1 MHAYGVSSPHR
12 IIRVSHAAESPGTLE
27 FVSAQDMRNAHDLA
41 SRSAP
46 RRFGRFEL
54 RPSERVLL
62 ADGAPVTLGAR
73 AFDLLLAFADRPGTL
88 ITKDDLLASVWPGVV
103 EENNLQVQVSTLRKI
118 LGQSALATIPGRGYR
133 FNLAV
138 ASSEVDAAS
147 AVVEN
152 RGLPDVPPSEPSVSK
167 ARTNLPWRL
176 PLLYGRA
183 ADVTGIVALLRK
195 HPVVTITGSGGIGKT
210 RVAQAVAKQILT
222 EAAADYSDGVW
233 WVDLAAL
240 ADGELVP
247 SAVAEAMGLRIAGER
262 PTAIALRSQLAAQ
275 RVLLVLDNCEHLSD
289 AVAPLIDIVTAGAP
303 HLSVLV
309 TSQETLKA
317 TDEHVYRLGGLAVP
331 ADADLEPSAAQ
342 SGAVQLFAARAQA
355 VDPRFALTATN
366 LSAVIEI
373 CRHLDGIPLAI
384 ELAAARL
391 PLLGMEGLRAR
402 LHERF
407 HLLTGGAR
415 VVLRRHQTLRATL
428 EWSHS
433 LLTPDEQTVFRGLG
447 VFAGGFSLE
456 AAQHVASDEH
466 IDPWTTLDHLGAL
479 VDKSLVLAEGDSVPR
494 YRMLETTRAYAL
506 ERLTEA
512 GEMQPTL
519 RRHAHAMLALLEP
532 LEQYEWRRPASAGI
546 VPEAKVELDNVRA
559 ALEWADKANDGPLAV
574 ALASVTHSVWWSS
587 SHMAEGLARCLA
599 IRRHADGGVSPTI
612 AARFWLTIT
621 KLGVY
626 STRRESY
633 DAAVRAAALY
643 RDLQDD
649 QRTFEALTFAAV
661 QGTRFATIMEM
672 GAELDEAAQL
682 ARQEWPARQRA
693 KLPFARCFWLARQGR
708 IDEALAS
715 AHQQVAICREGGVEL
730 AALYGMSNVTL
741 MEVLLGRWREALE
754 QSRAAIVRLYE
765 LGADAGAGHLY
776 HSEMLALLMLDRSDE
791 ALAAAKNA
799 YPRLVHE
806 GDQYRLLLPLAL
818 INALTGRLEVAA
830 RIIGFDAAAQA
841 RTGENANIVA
851 EALHR
856 RLDPLLAA
864 GLSGEERMRFAAE
877 GAAMH
882 EEDAFNLAL
891 GSAV

>member
-1 MHAYGVSSPHR
+1 VDTP
-12 IIRVSHAAESPGTLE
+12 TLNPA
-27 FVSAQDMRNAHDLA
+27 FAV
-41 SRSAP
+41 

-54 RPSERVLL
+54 RPGERVLL
-62 ADGAPVTLGAR
+62 AEGAPVTLGTR
-73 AFDLLLAFADRPGTL
+73 AFDLLVAFVDRPGTL
-88 ITKDDLLASVWPGVV
+88 ITKDDLLATVWPGVVV

-133 FNLAV
+133 FNLPV
-138 ASSEVDAAS
+138 ACAEADAHTTVA
-147 AVVEN
+147 
-152 RGLPDVPPSEPSVSK
+152 GKSEPTDGASDHGPPSK
-167 ARTNLPWRL
+167 ARTNLPSRL

-183 ADVTGIVALLRK
+183 ADVTAIAALLRE

-210 RVAQAVAKQILT
+210 RVAQAVAKEIST
-222 EAAADYSDGVW
+222 EAATGYSDGVW

-262 PTAIALRSQLAAQ
+262 PTALALRSQLAAQ
-275 RVLLVLDNCEHLSD
+275 RVLVVLDNCEHLAD
-289 AVAPLIDIVTAGAP
+289 TVASLIDIVTVGTP
-303 HLSVLV
+303 HASVLV

-317 TDEHVYRLGGLAVP
+317 TDEHVYRLSGLAVP
-331 ADADLEPSAAQ
+331 ADSDVETASQ

-355 VDPRFALTATN
+355 VDPRFTLTPTN
-366 LSAVIEI
+366 LPEVIEI

-391 PLLGMEGLRAR
+391 PLLGVEGLRTR

-407 HLLTGGAR
+407 NLLTGGAR

-428 EWSHS
+428 EWSHA
-433 LLTPDEQTVFRGLG
+433 LLTPDEQTVFRRLG

-456 AAQHVASDEH
+456 AAQHVASDES

-479 VDKSLVLAEGDSVPR
+479 VDKSLVLAEGDPVPR

-532 LEQYEWRRPASAGI
+532 LEQYEWRWPASAGI

-587 SHMAEGLARCLA
+587 SHLAEGLARCLA
-599 IRRHADGGVSPTI
+599 VRRHVDNGVSPTI
-612 AARFWLTIT
+612 AARFWLTIA
-621 KLGVY
+621 KLGLY

-633 DAAVRAAALY
+633 DAAVRAASHY
-643 RDLQDD
+643 RELKDD

-661 QGTRFATIMEM
+661 QGTRFATIVEM
-672 GAELDEAAQL
+672 GAEIDEAAQL
-682 ARQEWPARQRA
+682 ERREWPARQRA
-693 KLPFARCFWLARQGR
+693 KLPFARCFWFARQWR
-708 IDEALAS
+708 IEEALAS
-715 AHQQVAICREGGVEL
+715 AHQQVAICREGGVEV
-730 AALYGMSNVTL
+730 AALYAMSNVTF
-741 MEVLLGRWREALE
+741 MEALSGSSSEAVE
-754 QSRAAIVRLYE
+754 QSRAAIVRLCE
-765 LGADAGAGHLY
+765 LGAEAGAGHLY
-776 HSEMLALLMLDRSDE
+776 HSEMIALLMLARSHE
-791 ALAAAKNA
+791 ALAAARNA

-818 INALTGRLEVAA
+818 INALAGQPEVAA
-830 RIIGFDAAAQA
+830 RIIGFDDAAQA
-841 RTGENANIVA
+841 RTGENASIVA
-851 EALHR
+851 ETLHG

-864 GLSGEERMRFAAE
+864 SLSADERMRLATE
-877 GAAMH
+877 GAAMR
-882 EEDAFNLAL
+882 EEDVFNLAL
-891 GSAV
+891 GPER

>member
-1 MHAYGVSSPHR
+1 MDTPNLN
-12 IIRVSHAAESPGTLE
+12 PD
-27 FVSAQDMRNAHDLA
+27 F
-41 SRSAP
+41 AP

-54 RPSERVLL
+54 RPGERVLL

-73 AFDLLLAFADRPGTL
+73 AFDLLVAFADRPGTL
-88 ITKDDLLASVWPGVV
+88 ITKDDLLATVWPGVVV

-133 FNLAV
+133 FNLPV
-138 ASSEVDAAS
+138 ASAKADADTATVTGTEPTDGAS
-147 AVVEN
+147 DQ
-152 RGLPDVPPSEPSVSK
+152 GPPSR
-167 ARTNLPWRL
+167 AHTNLPSRL

-183 ADVTGIVALLRK
+183 ADVAAIVALLRE
-195 HPVVTITGSGGIGKT
+195 HPVVTVTGSGGIGKT

-222 EAAADYSDGVW
+222 EAATDYSDGVW
-233 WVDLAAL
+233 WVELAAL

-247 SAVAEAMGLRIAGER
+247 SAVAEAMGLRIPGER
-262 PTAIALRSQLAAQ
+262 PTALALRSQLAAQ
-275 RVLLVLDNCEHLSD
+275 RILLVLDNCEHLAD
-289 AVAPLIDIVTAGAP
+289 AVASLIDAVTSGAP
-303 HLSVLV
+303 HASVLV

-317 TDEHVYRLGGLAVP
+317 TDEHVYRISGLAVP
-331 ADADLEPSAAQ
+331 ADTDVEHASQ
-342 SGAVQLFAARAQA
+342 SGAIELFAARAQA
-355 VDPRFALTATN
+355 ADPRFTLTATN
-366 LSAVIEI
+366 LPAVVEV

-391 PLLGMEGLRAR
+391 PLLGVEGLRAR

-407 HLLTGGAR
+407 NLLTGGAR

-428 EWSHS
+428 EWSHA
-433 LLTPDEQTVFRGLG
+433 LLTPDEQTVFRRLG
-447 VFAGGFSLE
+447 GFAGGFSLE

-479 VDKSLVLAEGDSVPR
+479 VDKSLVLAEGDAVPR

-512 GEMQPTL
+512 GEMQATL

-599 IRRHADGGVSPTI
+599 VRRHVDSGVSATI
-612 AARFWLTIT
+612 AARFWLTIA
-621 KLGVY
+621 KLGLY

-633 DAAVRAAALY
+633 DAAVRATTLY
-643 RDLQDD
+643 RDLKDD

-661 QGTRFATIMEM
+661 QGTRFASVVEM

-682 ARQEWPARQRA
+682 ERQDWPARQRA
-693 KLPFARCFWLARQGR
+693 KLAFARCFWFARQGR

-730 AALYGMSNVTL
+730 AALYAMSNVTL
-741 MEVLLGRWREALE
+741 MEVLLGRWQEALD
-754 QSRAAIVRLYE
+754 QSRACIARLYE
-765 LGADAGAGHLY
+765 LGADTGAGHLY

-791 ALAAAKNA
+791 ALAAARNA

-818 INALTGRLEVAA
+818 INALAGRLEAAA
-830 RIIGFDAAAQA
+830 RIIGFDGAAQT
-841 RTGENANIVA
+841 RSGENASIVA
-851 EALHR
+851 EELHG

-864 GLSGEERMRFAAE
+864 RLSADDRQRLAAE

-882 EEDAFNLAL
+882 EVDAFSLAL
-891 GSAV
+891 SGGIT